1 VCTIHNERAALSDI
15 ICCYCVSTDEHMLPH
30 ETADATVT
38 ADLKV
43 M

>member
-1 VCTIHNERAALSDI
+1 
-15 ICCYCVSTDEHMLPH
+15 MLPH